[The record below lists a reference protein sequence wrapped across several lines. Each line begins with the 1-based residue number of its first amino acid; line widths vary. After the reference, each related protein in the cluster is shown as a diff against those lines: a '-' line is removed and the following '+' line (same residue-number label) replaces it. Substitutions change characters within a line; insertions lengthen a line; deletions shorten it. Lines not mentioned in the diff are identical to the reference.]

1 MLNFKTKFGR
11 KVWKHIKEEYA
22 IWLTTVGAD
31 GTPQPR
37 PVWFVWDNDS
47 ILIYSQA
54 SAFKVAH
61 IKKHKQVALHFSA
74 DPKAEEDVIVLLGT
88 AAIDKSAPTPDKHRA
103 YLKKYREGIAGL
115 SMSLDTFGNDYPVA
129 IRVTL
134 TSMRGW

>member
-22 IWLTTVGAD
+22 IWLTTVGPD
-31 GTPQPR
+31 GAPQPR
-37 PVWFVWDNDS
+37 PVWFVWDQDG
-47 ILIYSQA
+47 ILIYSEPT
-54 SAFKVAH
+54 AFKVAH

-74 DPKAEEDVIVLLGT
+74 DPKAEEDVIVLLGE
-88 AAIDKSAPTPDKHRA
+88 ARVDKSAPPADMQRA
-103 YLKKYREGIAGL
+103 YLKKYRAGILGL
-115 SMSLDTFGNDYPVA
+115 NSTPERFGREYSTA